1 MAMVATMLGTEGKRL
16 SSTALTA
23 LAMHLTADPFTKVK
37 RLIQQLIE
45 RLLAESTAEATKKG
59 FCDEELGKANKDRD
73 YRLADAN
80 ALNADLEQL
89 EIKQDEL
96 EEEISVLTAD
106 IDLLKRTLANATK
119 EREDEHDENMQ

>member
-23 LAMHLTADPFTKVK
+23 LAIRVTNDPFTKVK
-37 RLIQQLIE
+37 RLIQDLIE
-45 RLLAESTAEATKKG
+45 RLLAEATSEATKKG

-73 YRLADAN
+73 YRLSDAN
-80 ALNADLEQL
+80 ALNAELEQL

-96 EEEISVLTAD
+96 EQEISVLTAD